1 MLVSMTR
8 DGAPHPHAGRD
19 GDDAGAMSDGGLI
32 EGVIPSSARA
42 GGFSSKPASLS
53 FAPTPMLVHHS
64 ALRLKDIQ
72 ASSSG
77 EKIQYAVICNQ
88 KCRFRVAWWQCD
100 AAAKRQ
106 TATDR
111 CGWELR
117 KEQKERI
124 KGRKKK
130 TRPVT
135 RPPVADGWAGA
146 EMRVFTLSNSIITDR
161 RTNGPTDQRTK
172 PLIELRVRN

>member
-77 EKIQYAVICNQ
+77 KKIQNAAADRGGWGQKGTERTNKRNEEKIL
-88 KCRFRVAWWQCD
+88 
-100 AAAKRQ
+100 AK
-106 TATDR
+106 A
-111 CGWELR
+111 L
-117 KEQKERI
+117 
-124 KGRKKK
+124 
-130 TRPVT
+130 
-135 RPPVADGWAGA
+135 DG
-146 EMRVFTLSNSIITDR
+146 
-161 RTNGPTDQRTK
+161 QRY
-172 PLIELRVRN
+172 PCPA

>member
-77 EKIQYAVICNQ
+77 KKIQN
-88 KCRFRVAWWQCD
+88 
-100 AAAKRQ
+100 AAA
-106 TATDR
+106 DR
-111 CGWELR
+111 GGWGLR
-117 KEQKERI
+117 KEQKGQI
-124 KGRKKK
+124 KGMKKK
-130 TRPVT
+130 
-135 RPPVADGWAGA
+135 
-146 EMRVFTLSNSIITDR
+146 
-161 RTNGPTDQRTK
+161 
-172 PLIELRVRN
+172 